1 MENTETITGLARI
14 KMPTETSAP
23 QANLAPA
30 PSELGFVVLLR
41 NLFCV
46 APKQKTITEKTP
58 MPSDDMDS
66 EWVSWLQ

>member
-1 MENTETITGLARI
+1 MENTETIPGLALVERL
-14 KMPTETSAP
+14 TETPVS

-41 NLFCV
+41 NLFRV
-46 APKQKTITEKTP
+46 APKQQTTTERPP

>member
-1 MENTETITGLARI
+1 MNTETISGLAGI
-14 KMPTETSAP
+14 NMPMETSAP

-30 PSELGFVVLLR
+30 ASELGFVALLR
-41 NLFCV
+41 DLFYV
-46 APKQKTITEKTP
+46 APKQQTITEKTP